1 MTSTWKIYILAI
13 ISFLVGT
20 SEYIVSGILDKIADS
35 MGITVVAAGQL
46 ITVFSLTY
54 AIATP
59 VLMALTAR
67 WDRRRLMITALG
79 IFVVANILSFVLP
92 GYELL
97 LASRILMA
105 LGAGM
110 VVVTALSIAA
120 KIAPEGKQAGSLAT
134 VIMGFTASLI
144 IGVPLGRM
152 VAAAFGWK
160 AVFIGIALLGIVAML
175 IISVTIPRIQG
186 DAHVPLRQQFSLL
199 KNPKVAL
206 GLSISFF
213 WLGGYSVAYT
223 YLSPYL
229 LQISGLQESLLSTAL
244 LAFGIASL
252 VGSKV
257 GGFSADKKGVTF
269 TLLSGMTLHVIALIL
284 LSLAGHSAFAVFAIL
299 ILWSFAAWSTGPAQ
313 QYNLVTIKPESSGV
327 MLGLNQSMMQLS
339 MAAGAG
345 IGGVVVSGVS
355 LSAVTWIG
363 AVGVLVAM
371 LALLGLNQLSAR
383 RKVVCPRGT
392 PARRC
397 RPAVHRQ
404 CPIGPNRS

>member
-252 VGSKV
+252 VGSKL

-383 RKVVCPRGT
+383 RKV
-392 PARRC
+392 A
-397 RPAVHRQ
+397 AAE
-404 CPIGPNRS
+404 